1 MEYVEIGPERTVE
14 GTPGHQRETAPDGE
28 RRIHAESDRDASGQP
43 EQAWGSRGERVLQE
57 RLGSEER
64 AERFYDEQMLG
75 HLNARMREF
84 VRRQE
89 MFFLATSDGK
99 GECDNTFRA
108 GSPGFLQVLD
118 DRTVAYPE
126 YRGNGVF
133 ASLGNIEENPH
144 VALLLLDF
152 QQDRIGLHINGRAR
166 VVADDDMRAER
177 PYLPVDPVPGRRAA
191 VWVEVTVDEAYVHC
205 SKHIP
210 HLAKVERPP
219 HGEGRAWGT
228 DDNRRKGGDYFG
240 TAAAARARR
249 GQDRRGPGRGRK
261 QDPRPTSADRASEP
275 RPHAPHTSQ
284 VPHQPQPQAP
294 APHGDEPRT
303 PAAPYPQD
311 QPLTQQQPQHQ
322 DRPQHQDQPPRQG
335 QDQHQHTPAVGE
347 RPWDEF
353 AERRQAQGQD
363 EPAAQPQSQDQPHV
377 QQQPW
382 EPADFSQQAWDR
394 PTAQLSR
401 SQLTGHRRP
410 RSQASGQTAAEPSVP
425 ASSDD
430 ARGGD
435 DLPTAPPP
443 SLDAQRWD
451 ASTGGA
457 AEAVAWP
464 PPPPPLSDPPRP
476 ADPPLPND
484 PLLVTGPPLPPWP
497 PAPPSSPAAGAL
509 APPQPPHLPQPPAL
523 PQPPLLPEPPALAP
537 APLAGFAQPAGSPG
551 PLAGGVPEE
560 AQPPVGTPNP
570 PVPAI
575 GAGPDQRRERDPWEG
590 QAVRDEGRR
599 RHWDQDRQVWQETVE
614 RVLDRARQ
622 PLAAGEGERE
632 PFAGWFVE
640 PHSAP
645 KPPLNADHPA
655 TDHTPTD
662 QTPPGHTPAGHSPTD
677 RSRVGPCPSGPYP
690 A

>member
-1 MEYVEIGPERTVE
+1 M
-14 GTPGHQRETAPDGE
+14 
-28 RRIHAESDRDASGQP
+28 
-43 EQAWGSRGERVLQE
+43 LQE

-177 PYLPVDPVPGRRAA
+177 PSLPVDPVPGRRAV

-210 HLAKVERPP
+210 HLAKVERAP

-261 QDPRPTSADRASEP
+261 QDPRPASAGRAPEP
-275 RPHAPHTSQ
+275 HPQASHASR
-284 VPHQPQPQAP
+284 VSHQHQQQSQAP
-294 APHGDEPRT
+294 ASLGAEART
-303 PAAPYPQD
+303 PAHQQPQD
-311 QPLTQQQPQHQ
+311 QPPAQQQPQHQ
-322 DRPQHQDQPPRQG
+322 FQHSGQSQHPDQPPHADQPSHQG
-335 QDQHQHTPAVGE
+335 QHQHPPAVAE
-347 RPWDEF
+347 QPWDQY
-353 AERRQAQGQD
+353 AERWQPPGQD
-363 EPAAQPQSQDQPHV
+363 EPADRQQSRDQPLD
-377 QQQPW
+377 QRQPW
-382 EPADFSQQAWDR
+382 EPADFSQGAWDR

-401 SQLTGHRRP
+401 SQLAGQWRP
-410 RSQASGQTAAEPSVP
+410 QDQVPGRSAAEPTTT
-425 ASSDD
+425 SSPETP
-430 ARGGD
+430 RGRDNRD
-435 DLPTAPPP
+435 DLPPAPPTP
-443 SLDAQRWD
+443 LDARHWD
-451 ASTGGA
+451 APASGTPEATG
-457 AEAVAWP
+457 WP
-464 PPPPPLSDPPRP
+464 PPPPLPSDPPSPSDPSLP
-476 ADPPLPND
+476 ADP
-484 PLLVTGPPLPPWP
+484 LLAAGPPSPPWP
-497 PAPPSSPAAGAL
+497 PALPSPAADAL
-509 APPQPPHLPQPPAL
+509 APPQPPYLPQPPPLPQPAPL
-523 PQPPLLPEPPALAP
+523 PQPPLLPEPPA
-537 APLAGFAQPAGSPG
+537 
-551 PLAGGVPEE
+551 
-560 AQPPVGTPNP
+560 GTPNLS
-570 PVPAI
+570 VPAI
-575 GAGPDQRRERDPWEG
+575 GADPDQRRERGPSEGQSEG
-590 QAVRDEGRR
+590 QAVWDEGRR
-599 RHWDQDRQVWQETVE
+599 WHGDQDRQVWQETVE

-622 PLAAGEGERE
+622 PLAAEEGEQE

-640 PHSAP
+640 PHSGP
-645 KPPLNADHPA
+645 KPPLSAPRPA
-655 TDHTPTD
+655 TDDSPAPSLLSGTSDICEPPHT
-662 QTPPGHTPAGHSPTD
+662 
-677 RSRVGPCPSGPYP
+677 GPRPSGPHP